1 MIQAQFVQHIAEID
15 APQWDALRPDDNPFL
30 SHAFLLGLE
39 QHGCLTPRNGWRPH
53 HLVLR
58 EGTKI
63 VAVAPCY
70 LKANSHGEFV
80 FDHAWAEAYWRNGIH
95 YYPKLLCAVPYSP
108 VTGPRLLTG
117 PADEPRLRQAAMLA
131 LLEEVQHR
139 QWSSAHINFDQSNFD
154 DSNYGQS
161 NSGQANSGQANSG
174 QASEAAPA
182 SADASAWLQR
192 FDWQFHW
199 RAPAAGGQPWRHFD
213 DFLAAL
219 TAKKRKNI
227 RQERAQVARAGV
239 RFRQVNG
246 SQASETD
253 LNAIY
258 DFYLATFAEKGNLP
272 VLTLAFLQ
280 HLAQTMPEQ
289 VLLILAE
296 REGKPIAGALLL
308 RSSTTLYGRY
318 WGCSEALPGLHFETC
333 YYQGI
338 DYCLANGLT
347 LFEPGAQGE
356 HKLARGFLPSR
367 TRSLHYIADPRFRA
381 AIQDSLLREAQWQH
395 SYREELMQHSPYR
408 ADADTYSS
416 T

>member
-1 MIQAQFVQHIAEID
+1 MIQAQFVSHIAEI
-15 APQWDALRPDDNPFL
+15 AAAQWDALRPDDNPFL

-58 EGTKI
+58 ENARV
-63 VAVAPCY
+63 VAFAPCY
-70 LKANSHGEFV
+70 VKGNSHGEFV
-80 FDHAWAEAYWRNGIH
+80 FDHAWAEAYWRNGID

-117 PADEPRLRQAAMLA
+117 LTDEPRLRQAAMFA
-131 LLEEVQHR
+131 LQEEVARQ
-139 QWSSAHINFDQSNFD
+139 QWSSAHITFDQS
-154 DSNYGQS
+154 DS
-161 NSGQANSGQANSG
+161 
-174 QASEAAPA
+174 
-182 SADASAWLQR
+182 DASSWLER

-199 RAPAAGGQPWRHFD
+199 RAPAVGEEQWHRFD
-213 DFLAAL
+213 DFLASM

-239 RFRQVNG
+239 RFRQLSG
-246 SQASETD
+246 SQASDAD
-253 LNAIY
+253 LAAIF
-258 DFYLATFAEKGNLP
+258 DFYLATLAEKGNLP

-280 HLAQTMPEQ
+280 HLAQTIPEQ
-289 VLLILAE
+289 LLLILAE
-296 REGKPIAGALLL
+296 REGRPIAGALLL

-338 DYCLANGLT
+338 DYCLAKGLT

-381 AIQDSLLREAQWQH
+381 AIKDSLVREAQWQH
-395 SYREELMQHSPYR
+395 SYRDELMQHSPYR
-408 ADADTYSS
+408 ADVDSS
-416 T
+416 EARDSGLGTRDARDPP

>member
-1 MIQAQFVQHIAEID
+1 MIQAQFVPQIAEID
-15 APQWDALRPDDNPFL
+15 SFQWDALRPDDNPFL

-58 EGTKI
+58 EDARV

-80 FDHAWAEAYWRNGIH
+80 FDHAWADAYWRNGID

-117 PADEPRLRQAAMLA
+117 LIDVPQLREAAMLA
-131 LLEEVQHR
+131 MQEEVQRR
-139 QWSSAHINFDQSNFD
+139 QWSSAHITFDQS
-154 DSNYGQS
+154 ST
-161 NSGQANSGQANSG
+161 
-174 QASEAAPA
+174 
-182 SADASAWLQR
+182 DARGWLER

-199 RAPAAGGQPWRHFD
+199 RAPAACEKSWRHFD
-213 DFLAAL
+213 DFLDAL

-239 RFRQVNG
+239 RFRQVTG
-246 SQASETD
+246 SQASDAD
-253 LNAIY
+253 LAAIF

-272 VLTLAFLQ
+272 VLTLAFLR
-280 HLAQTMPEQ
+280 HLAQTIPEQ
-289 VLLILAE
+289 LLLILAE
-296 REGKPIAGALLL
+296 RHGQAIAGALLL

-367 TRSLHYIADPRFRA
+367 TRSLHHIADPRFRA
-381 AIQDSLLREAQWQH
+381 AIKDSLEREAQWQH
-395 SYREELMQHSPYR
+395 SYRDQLMQHSPYR
-408 ADADTYSS
+408 VDAVASAARGSGLGTDDTRNLP
-416 T
+416 

>member
-1 MIQAQFVQHIAEID
+1 MIQAQFVPQIAAID
-15 APQWDALRPDDNPFL
+15 AQQWDALRPDDNPFL
-30 SHAFLLGLE
+30 CHAFLLGLE

-58 EGTKI
+58 ENADV

-80 FDHAWAEAYWRNGIH
+80 FDHAWAEAYWRNGID

-117 PADEPRLRQAAMLA
+117 ASDDPRLRHAAMLA
-131 LLEEVQHR
+131 LQEEVVRR
-139 QWSSAHINFDQSNFD
+139 QWSSAHITFDQSSLD
-154 DSNYGQS
+154 
-161 NSGQANSGQANSG
+161 
-174 QASEAAPA
+174 AA
-182 SADASAWLQR
+182 DWLER

-199 RAPAAGGQPWRHFD
+199 RAPAACEKPWQHFD
-213 DFLAAL
+213 DFLGAL
-219 TAKKRKNI
+219 SAKKRKNI

-246 SQASETD
+246 SQARESD
-253 LNAIY
+253 LAAIY
-258 DFYLATFAEKGNLP
+258 DFYLATFADKGNLP

-280 HLAQTMPEQ
+280 HLAQTIPEQ
-289 VLLILAE
+289 LLLVLAE
-296 REGKPIAGALLL
+296 RDGQPIAGALLL

-318 WGCSEALPGLHFETC
+318 WGCSEPLPGLHFETC

-381 AIQDSLLREAQWQH
+381 AIKDSLVREAQWQH
-395 SYREELMQHSPYR
+395 SYRDELMQHSPYR
-408 ADADTYSS
+408 VDADLLAS